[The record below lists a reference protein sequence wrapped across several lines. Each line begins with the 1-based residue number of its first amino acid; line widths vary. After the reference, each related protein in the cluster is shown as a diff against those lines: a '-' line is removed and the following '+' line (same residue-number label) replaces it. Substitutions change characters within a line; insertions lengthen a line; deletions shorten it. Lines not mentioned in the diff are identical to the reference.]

1 MSSISIILTI
11 GMVIVFTIIGIIIVR
26 KEKKKAKERRRV
38 FSISLLFVFTFLL
51 IFFSLVL
58 AIQMFLIYK
67 VKPFDDFTFLLCLIG
82 IVVAFF
88 GVTNN
93 TTYILEKL
101 D

>member
-26 KEKKKAKERRRV
+26 KEKRKQKRKKERFFYLAIV
-38 FSISLLFVFTFLL
+38 CVYFLL

-67 VKPFDDFTFLLCLIG
+67 LNRLM
-82 IVVAFF
+82 
-88 GVTNN
+88 
-93 TTYILEKL
+93 ILHFYYV
-101 D
+101 